1 MCLHEITSSYG
12 LDSKSSLII
21 GNLYDILIDGI
32 MYGHT
37 GAEMQ
42 AY

>member
-21 GNLYDILIDGI
+21 GNPYDILIDRI

-37 GAEMQ
+37 GAETQM
-42 AY
+42 Y